1 MRMAR
6 ADATELLLATLK
18 TGGPSSRADLAR
30 ATGLAESTVSVTV
43 GELVTEGL
51 LVEAEALQ
59 AGGRQGRTGRP
70 PVAVRLGRSAG
81 LVLGIDLGKSH
92 ARLALSDLGHVVLA
106 ERTIDV
112 VEDRPAVE
120 QIADVV
126 ALTDALLAELG
137 ADRSELV
144 AAGLGLPGP
153 VHQVT
158 GRLGDGTILPGW
170 VGVQAADAMA
180 AALGVPVA
188 VDNDANLGAL
198 GEWTWGA
205 ARGSR
210 TAVYLKVST
219 GVGAGLIVA
228 GHPFAGAGGTAGE
241 IGHTVVDPSGPLCRC
256 GKRGCL
262 ETLAGSQAVLSNV
275 ASTQGGESGLREV
288 IEAARRG
295 DQAATRAIADSGRAV
310 GTALATL
317 CNLINPERVVIGGT
331 MAAAGELL
339 LEPLRHAL
347 ELGTLASAWQD
358 VVLVEGELRERAEV
372 HGALALALR
381 HAVPRRTM
389 VV

>member
-1 MRMAR
+1 MAR
-6 ADATELLLATLK
+6 ADATELLLDTLK
-18 TGGPSSRADLAR
+18 SGGPSSRADLAR
-30 ATGLAESTVSVTV
+30 ATGLAESTVSVTI
-43 GELVTEGL
+43 GDLVAEGL
-51 LVEAEALQ
+51 VVEAEALQ
-59 AGGRQGRTGRP
+59 APGRAGRP
-70 PVAVRLGRSAG
+70 PVVVRLGRSAG

-106 ERTIDV
+106 ERTVEVI
-112 VEDRPAVE
+112 EDRPAPD
-120 QIADVV
+120 QIADVAV
-126 ALTDALLAELG
+126 LTNALIAEVG
-137 ADRSELV
+137 AHRSELV
-144 AAGLGLPGP
+144 AAALGLPGP

-170 VGVQAADAMA
+170 VGVQAAEAME
-180 AALGVPVA
+180 AALGLPVA

-205 ARGSR
+205 ARGSK
-210 TAVYLKVST
+210 TAVYVKIST

-228 GHPFAGAGGTAGE
+228 GQPFGGAGGTAGE

-262 ETLAGSQAVLSNV
+262 EMLAGSQAVLRRV
-275 ASTQGGESGLREV
+275 ASTHGGEAGLREV
-288 IEAARRG
+288 IEAARGG
-295 DQAATRAIADSGRAV
+295 DKLATLAIAESGRAV

-339 LEPLRHAL
+339 RAAL
-347 ELGTLASAWQD
+347 ESGTLPSAWQD
-358 VVLVEGELRERAEV
+358 VGVVEGELRESAEA

-381 HAVPRRTM
+381 YAVPRRA
-389 VV
+389 